1 MYFKQFFDSKLA
13 QYAYLI
19 GCQANGTA
27 VVIDPMRDI
36 DQYIDAAAKENLTII
51 AAADTHIH
59 ADYISGLRE
68 FAERGVKVYASDEGD
83 KDWKY
88 EWLTNSANEG
98 AYDYEL
104 MKDGD
109 EFKIGNISIKAWH
122 TPGHT
127 PEHLSYFITDGAA
140 ADVPMGVAT
149 GDFVFVGDV
158 GRPDLL
164 ESAAGQENVMEP
176 SARTLFQSVESFKSV
191 PEYVQVWPGHGAGS
205 ACGKALGAIPE
216 TTVGYELR
224 FNNSLKAASSEDN
237 FVKFILEGQPEP
249 PLYFA
254 RMKRDNK
261 MGPAV
266 TGGLPRPK
274 RLTVKELG
282 DVAGDDHAVILDTR
296 ERDDF
301 AAGHI
306 KGALLSPMN
315 KQFNTV
321 AGSFITENQ
330 DIYLVV
336 EEHQLEEAVTDLYR
350 IGLDRVKGYINQ
362 KDLQLYRKQG
372 GAFETVETTTFAA
385 AFAAGVHLKDG
396 VKILD
401 VRKASEYDAFHLDG
415 ALNIAHTRL
424 LPGMA
429 KLSKD
434 ETYVVHCQSGGRS
447 AVSAALLLRGGFD
460 VVLIDDEIGN
470 AQQVVGK
477 SVGAKAESGKAESA
491 KAGNAKAESAKSE
504 AVS

>member
-1 MYFKQFFDSKLA
+1 MYFKQFFDDKLA

-36 DQYIDAAAKENLTII
+36 DQYIDAAANENLTII

-88 EWLTNSANEG
+88 EWLKNSS
-98 AYDYEL
+98 YDYQF
-104 MKDGD
+104 MNDGD
-109 EFKIGNISIKAWH
+109 EFKIGNITIRAWH

-140 ADVPMGVAT
+140 ADEPMGVAT

-164 ESAAGQENVMEP
+164 ESAAGQKDVMEP
-176 SARTLFQSVESFKSV
+176 SARTLFKTVEAFKKI
-191 PEYVQVWPGHGAGS
+191 PEYLQVWPGHGAGS

-216 TTVGYELR
+216 STVGYELR
-224 FNNSLKAASSEDN
+224 YNNSLKSATSEDN

-261 MGPAV
+261 IGPAV
-266 TGGLPRPK
+266 IGGLPNAK
-274 RLTVKELG
+274 RLTIKELSIISKKEG
-282 DVAGDDHAVILDTR
+282 AVLLDTR
-296 ERDDF
+296 ERNEF

-306 KGALLSPMN
+306 PGSLLSPLN

-321 AGSFITENQ
+321 AGSYITE
-330 DIYLVV
+330 DEEIYLIV
-336 EEHQLEEAVTDLYR
+336 EEVRLEEAVRDLYR
-350 IGLDRVKGYINQ
+350 IGLDNIVGYVTT
-362 KDLQLYRKQG
+362 KDLQIYKNQG
-372 GAFETVETTTFAA
+372 GKFDTIEVVNFDVIKQIGNNE
-385 AFAAGVHLKDG
+385 V
-396 VKILD
+396 ILD
-401 VRKASEYDAFHLDG
+401 VRKASEFNEYSIDG
-415 ALNIAHTRL
+415 ALNFAHTRL
-424 LPGMA
+424 LPNKE
-429 KLSKD
+429 KLPKGKKH
-434 ETYVVHCQSGGRS
+434 YVHCQSGGRS
-447 AVSAALLLRGGFD
+447 AVAAALLKRDGFD
-460 VVLIDDEIGN
+460 VILIDDEIEN
-470 AQQVVGK
+470 FK
-477 SVGAKAESGKAESA
+477 KT
-491 KAGNAKAESAKSE
+491 
-504 AVS
+504 